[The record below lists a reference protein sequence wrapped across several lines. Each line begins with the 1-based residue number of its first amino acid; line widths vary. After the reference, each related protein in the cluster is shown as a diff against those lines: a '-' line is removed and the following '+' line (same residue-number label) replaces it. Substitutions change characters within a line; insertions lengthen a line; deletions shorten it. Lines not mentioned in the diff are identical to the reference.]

1 MSGDLQ
7 FNKIA
12 GAGLATVFTILMVNW
27 GAETLYHE
35 DAPEKMGYF
44 IEVAEETGGAAEAE
58 LPPDWGTVL
67 ATADLAAGERAF
79 ARCATCHT
87 INQGG
92 ANGTGPNL
100 FGIVG
105 NRVLHAAGFSYSA
118 AMQAHA
124 AEAPTWGY
132 DELNQFINNPG
143 RYVSGTN
150 MTFGGL
156 RDTEERINLIAY
168 LRSQGSTGYPIPAPD
183 PSRQPG
189 AAAPAEAGAP
199 GEGGDAGAEAS
210 EGAPADQAAPDAASD
225 VQAVQ
230 PGGPAN

>member
-27 GAETLYHE
+27 GAETLYHQE
-35 DAPEKMGYF
+35 SPEKMGYF
-44 IEVAEETGGAAEAE
+44 IEVAEEDAGAAEAE

-67 ATADLAAGERAF
+67 PIADLAAGERAF

-87 INQGG
+87 VNQGG

-105 NRVLHAAGFSYSA
+105 ANVMHAPGFSYSS

-124 AEAPTWGY
+124 AESPTWGY
-132 DELNQFINNPG
+132 DELNEFINAPG
-143 RYVSGTN
+143 RYINGTA

-156 RDTEERINLIAY
+156 RDTQERINLIAY
-168 LRSQGSTGYPIPAPD
+168 LRSQGSTGFAIPAPD
-183 PSRQPG
+183 PARQLG
-189 AAAPAEAGAP
+189 AAAPAEAPAP
-199 GEGGDAGAEAS
+199 GEGGEAGAEAA
-210 EGAPADQAAPDAASD
+210 EGAPADQAAPGAAAET
-225 VQAVQ
+225 QTVQ